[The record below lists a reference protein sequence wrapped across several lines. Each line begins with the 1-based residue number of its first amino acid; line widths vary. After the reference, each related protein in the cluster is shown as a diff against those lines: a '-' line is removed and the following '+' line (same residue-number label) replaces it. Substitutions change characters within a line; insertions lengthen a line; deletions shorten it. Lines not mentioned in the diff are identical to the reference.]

1 MLLLWYL
8 SVCLSVSRIF
18 HLLVVGTPYWNV
30 HILTTFHKWKR
41 IIFIF
46 VWFWKSFFVYSSNM
60 ETASFPSSLAYRNY
74 STYCCMIAAKLGVVT
89 EIFPLEGAEVFD
101 RGLFKS
107 SLNLG
112 CKSAWNRTWSV
123 APLWGRIAIQ
133 RLFREQVI
141 FHTLQLAFKYRQIR
155 CTPLS
160 SYISVKHQQ
169 RADYCWF
176 AASRLGIHLSDRWSV
191 ALRPSVCPS
200 VLTIYSKSECSRKF
214 GFIGHSM
221 QSWVNDYQVQI
232 RN

>member
-1 MLLLWYL
+1 MITSPLYTYRRIGLHFT
-8 SVCLSVSRIF
+8 SGNASFVIFVCLFVSRIF
-18 HLLVVGTPYWNV
+18 HLLVIGTPYRNV

-46 VWFWKSFFVYSSNM
+46 VWFWKSFFVYSSNT

-123 APLWGRIAIQ
+123 APLWGPIAIQ

-141 FHTLQLAFKYRQIR
+141 FHT
-155 CTPLS
+155 CT
-160 SYISVKHQQ
+160 IS
-169 RADYCWF
+169 
-176 AASRLGIHLSDRWSV
+176 L
-191 ALRPSVCPS
+191 
-200 VLTIYSKSECSRKF
+200 
-214 GFIGHSM
+214 
-221 QSWVNDYQVQI
+221 
-232 RN
+232 